1 MGARSA
7 VRRAIDTVDA
17 NLALA
22 QVQTL
27 QDRLDRASAQLTFTM
42 VLLTIAAGVAL
53 MLGVIGI
60 YGVVSYIVSQRTAE
74 IGIRLA
80 LGAEPRSVA
89 GMIVRQGALRF
100 SPAGCRHAGP
110 LGSALSTHFVLNK
123 SHAD

>member
-1 MGARSA
+1 MLGPDVAAMSYVLRSATPAPGSLAA

-53 MLGVIGI
+53 MLGVIG
-60 YGVVSYIVSQRTAE
+60 STASC
-74 IGIRLA
+74 
-80 LGAEPRSVA
+80 PTS
-89 GMIVRQGALRF
+89 
-100 SPAGCRHAGP
+100 
-110 LGSALSTHFVLNK
+110 
-123 SHAD
+123 